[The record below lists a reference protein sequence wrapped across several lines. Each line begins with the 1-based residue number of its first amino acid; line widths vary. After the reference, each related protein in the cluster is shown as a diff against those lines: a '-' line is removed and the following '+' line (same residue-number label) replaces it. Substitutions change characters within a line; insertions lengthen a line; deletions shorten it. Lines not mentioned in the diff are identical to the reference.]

1 MVRVLKN
8 GSYVYPFF
16 VRATGQVGINLIDQP
31 ADTPAITMGNS
42 DGGYMRMGAD
52 GFEVNFGSHYAKMYY
67 GSGGYARL
75 TLGNNGNEKARIDS
89 DGMLQTK
96 YGIKGSATPNV
107 HINSSGT
114 ILECRSSSRRYKKD
128 ESTDLGDMDPT
139 KLYDVPV
146 KTYYYKSGYLSEK
159 DPRYGEKFIGFIVE
173 DFQETYPWAID
184 YDDKGRPE
192 MWNST
197 VLLPAM
203 LKLIQEQHSE
213 IENLKNEISEIKE
226 MLKGVIG

>member
-1 MVRVLKN
+1 
-8 GSYVYPFF
+8 
-16 VRATGQVGINLIDQP
+16 
-31 ADTPAITMGNS
+31 
-42 DGGYMRMGAD
+42 MGAD
-52 GFEVNFGSHYAKMYY
+52 GFEVNYGTHYAKMYY

-128 ESTDLGDMDPT
+128 ESTDLGEMDPT

-146 KTYYYKSGYLSEK
+146 KTYYYKSGYLSEE